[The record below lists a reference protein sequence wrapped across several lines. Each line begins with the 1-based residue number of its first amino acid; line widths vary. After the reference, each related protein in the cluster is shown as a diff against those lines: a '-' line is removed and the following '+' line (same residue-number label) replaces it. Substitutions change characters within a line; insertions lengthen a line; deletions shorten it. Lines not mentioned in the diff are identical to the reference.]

1 MRGWYRAAV
10 DNTPPPAQVTLERI
24 TAERVELYR
33 VVPPPVENIPTS
45 VTPNHID
52 DYVPTEQEVE
62 W

>member
-1 MRGWYRAAV
+1 MRGWYREAV
-10 DNTPPPAQVTLERI
+10 DHTPPPAQVTLEQI

-33 VVPPPVENIPTS
+33 VVPPPGENIPTS